1 MKKIISLLPI
11 LFLIV
16 LNSYSQKENAKSN
29 LSVSFGP
36 CVPVGAF
43 ANKDIYSSTSGVA
56 KIGEAVNISY
66 TYLVDKHF
74 GIAASLL
81 GQRNG
86 INTKSFEDAF
96 SIHKFYDG
104 FYSGTLTDPPPN
116 PTYSIYPN
124 WHFDKKSWKSA
135 SLLVG
140 GYCEFPLQP
149 SGKISFTGK
158 VMAGVVYAKSPG
170 LYGSSVT
177 DTAKATI
184 TQSSNHAD
192 GFEWLVSGGIKYNL
206 TKKISLLAGVDYA
219 GTNDISFHNIKT
231 TFFTIHN
238 YSTAMAYTSEN
249 FSEVSGKQ
257 NMSTV
262 HLNFGIGLAF

>member
-11 LFLIV
+11 LFLII
-16 LNSYSQKENAKSN
+16 LNSYSQKENSKSDI
-29 LSVSFGP
+29 SISFGP
-36 CVPVGAF
+36 SFPLGAF
-43 ANKDIYSSTSGVA
+43 ANKDIYSNTSGVA

-81 GQRNG
+81 GQRNT

-96 SIHKFYDG
+96 SIHKFYDA
-104 FYSGTLTDPPPN
+104 FYTGTIADPPGN
-116 PTYSIYPN
+116 PSYSTYPN
-124 WHFDKKSWKSA
+124 WHFDQKSWKSA
-135 SLLVG
+135 SLMVG

-170 LYGSSVT
+170 LYGSSIT

-184 TQSSNHAD
+184 TQSSNHAY
-192 GFEWLVSGGIKYNL
+192 GFEWLVSGGIKYPL
-206 TKKISLLAGVDYA
+206 TKKISLRSSVDYA
-219 GTNDISFHNIKT
+219 GTNNISFHNIKT
-231 TFFTIHN
+231 TFFTVHN
-238 YSTAMAYTSEN
+238 YSTAMAYASEN
-249 FSEVSGKQ
+249 YSEGGGKQ

-262 HLNFGIGLAF
+262 HLNFGIGFAF